1 MSGLIPG
8 ALAAW
13 ILVLGANLCLA
24 QGIDPLLVVRVE
36 LGLALVS
43 AAVLAW
49 ALARRHYAAVA
60 LTAVV
65 AAAMLS
71 SASYAATVTA
81 EPLQTIGARVT
92 IEASVIGDMRMRTS
106 FGEPTLDVR
115 AHAQA
120 LSSAAGTWDLGAPVT
135 IRMSPA
141 NAPPIGARVSVSGSL
156 REGDPLRGIAAVID
170 AERVTVLS
178 PPGPL
183 GSLANTVRGSLRASL
198 DGAPAPA
205 AALVEGLAVGDET
218 AQPPELA
225 EQMRVAGLSHLTAV
239 SGGNTSI
246 VVGAVLL
253 VATLAGLGLIAR
265 IAAAGVALG
274 AFVVIVGPQP
284 SVLRA
289 SVMAIVALLAVI
301 TGTRRAGVHALA
313 FTVVVLVVASP
324 PLASSWGF
332 ALSVAATGGLILLA
346 APIVSRWGQGR
357 PARQVAVAAL
367 ALTIGAQVATL
378 PLIAAF
384 GDGLSLVSLP
394 ANLLA
399 APAVAPVTVLGLLAA
414 VTGTFAPPIAAILA
428 RCAEPFAAWIAWVA
442 QTTSAWPAAT
452 LPWPGGLA
460 GAALAGLVALVL
472 VYTIRRHR
480 GRHERTGRPRTV
492 VFGAVLLAAIA
503 VLALRLPE
511 RAGWPPPDWLALAC
525 DVGQG
530 DALVLRGDSGGS
542 VVVDT
547 GPDPQAIDRCLG
559 DAGVT
564 RVDLLVLTHHHADH
578 VDGVPGVLE
587 DRVVAAAL
595 ISPLREPLEQ
605 ATKVEQWLAGI
616 PVSIA
621 RTGQRLQVDG
631 IALTVLWPQRIIR
644 GPESA
649 PNNASVV
656 LLAEVRGVRL
666 LLLGDVEIAAQVALR
681 TSLAGPGVDIVKIP
695 HHGSRF
701 QDPALASW
709 TAGRVAIVSV
719 GQGNRYGHP
728 APETLRAWEYAG
740 ALVARTDLAGDV
752 AITGPGPG
760 PGPGPGA
767 GSGLGVV
774 TRRTSSG

>member
-1 MSGLIPG
+1 MTGLLPG
-8 ALAAW
+8 AVVAWALTFAGSLLLARG
-13 ILVLGANLCLA
+13 V
-24 QGIDPLLVVRVE
+24 DPTTVIRAE
-36 LGLALVS
+36 LGLALGCCLLVVGALLRRWYAGVAI
-43 AAVLAW
+43 AAIATA
-49 ALARRHYAAVA
+49 AL
-60 LTAVV
+60 
-65 AAAMLS
+65 LS
-71 SASYAATVTA
+71 SASYAATVVS
-81 EPLQTIGARVT
+81 EPLGSVGARVSVEAT
-92 IEASVIGDMRMRTS
+92 IIGDMRLRTGI
-106 FGEPTLDVR
+106 GEPKLDVR
-115 AHAQA
+115 AHAETV
-120 LSSAAGTWDLGAPVT
+120 SSAQGGWELGAPVM
-135 IRMSPA
+135 IRMSPED
-141 NAPPIGARVSVSGSL
+141 APPIGARVSVSGAL

-183 GSLANTVRGSLRASL
+183 GSLANIVRGSLRASL

-253 VATLAGLGLIAR
+253 VATLAGLGLVAR

-289 SVMAIVALLAVI
+289 SVMAVVALLAVI

-313 FTVVVLVVASP
+313 FAVVVLIVASP

-346 APIVSRWGQGR
+346 APIVSRWGRGGR
-357 PARQVAVAAL
+357 VRRAAVAAL

-414 VTGTFAPPIAAILA
+414 ITGTFAPALAVLLA

-442 QTTSAWPAAT
+442 ETTSAWPAAT

-460 GAALAGLVALVL
+460 GAALAGIVALAL
-472 VYTIRRHR
+472 VYAIRRHR

-492 VFGAVLLAAIA
+492 VLGAVLLAAIT

-542 VVVDT
+542 VVVDA
-547 GPDPQAIDRCLG
+547 GPDPEAIDRCLG
-559 DAGVT
+559 DAGIT

-587 DRVVAAAL
+587 DRVVSAAL

-605 ATKVEQWLAGI
+605 AAKVEQWLAGI
-616 PVSIA
+616 PVSVA

-709 TAGRVAIVSV
+709 TAGRVALVSV
-719 GQGNRYGHP
+719 GQDNRYGHP
-728 APETLRAWEYAG
+728 APETLRAWETQG
-740 ALVARTDLAGDV
+740 ALIARTDLAGDV
-752 AITGPGPG
+752 AIV
-760 PGPGPGA
+760 GA
-767 GSGLGVV
+767 PLGVV

>member
-1 MSGLIPG
+1 MTGLLPG
-8 ALAAW
+8 AVVAWALTFAGSLLLARG
-13 ILVLGANLCLA
+13 V
-24 QGIDPLLVVRVE
+24 DPTTVIRAE
-36 LGLALVS
+36 LGLAVGCCLLVVGALVRRWYAGVAI
-43 AAVLAW
+43 AAIATA
-49 ALARRHYAAVA
+49 AL
-60 LTAVV
+60 
-65 AAAMLS
+65 LS
-71 SASYAATVTA
+71 SASYAATVVS
-81 EPLQTIGARVT
+81 EPLDSVGARVSV
-92 IEASVIGDMRMRTS
+92 EATVIGDMRLRTGI
-106 FGEPTLDVR
+106 GEPALDVR
-115 AHAQA
+115 AHAETV
-120 LSSAAGTWDLGAPVT
+120 SSARGDWEFGAPVM
-135 IRMSPA
+135 IRMSPED
-141 NAPPIGARVSVSGSL
+141 APPIGARVGVSGSL

-178 PPGPL
+178 PAGPL
-183 GSLANTVRGSLRASL
+183 GSLANTVRGSLRDSL
-198 DGAPAPA
+198 DGAPGPA

-253 VATLAGLGLIAR
+253 VATLVGLGLVAR

-289 SVMAIVALLAVI
+289 SVMAVVALLAVI
-301 TGTRRAGVHALA
+301 TGSRRAGVHGLA
-313 FTVVVLVVASP
+313 FAVVVLIVASP

-346 APIVSRWGQGR
+346 APIVSRWGNGGR
-357 PARQVAVAAL
+357 VRRAGVAAL

-414 VTGTFAPPIAAILA
+414 ITGTFAPALAVLLA

-472 VYTIRRHR
+472 VYAIRRHR

-492 VFGAVLLAAIA
+492 VLGAVLLAAIA

-559 DAGVT
+559 DAGIT

-587 DRVVAAAL
+587 DRVVSAAL

-605 ATKVEQWLAGI
+605 AAKVEQWLDGI
-616 PVSIA
+616 PVSVA

-719 GQGNRYGHP
+719 GEGNRYGHP
-728 APETLRAWEYAG
+728 APETLRAWETQG

-752 AITGPGPG
+752 AIV
-760 PGPGPGA
+760 GA
-767 GSGLGVV
+767 PLGVV

>member
-13 ILVLGANLCLA
+13 LLALAANLCLA
-24 QGIDPLLVVRVE
+24 QGMDPLLVIRME
-36 LGLALVS
+36 LGFAWAS

-60 LTAVV
+60 LVAVI

-71 SASYAATVTA
+71 SASYAGTVTA
-81 EPLQTIGARVT
+81 EPLQAVGARATV
-92 IEASVIGDMRMRTS
+92 EATVIGDMRMRTS

-115 AHAQA
+115 AHAE
-120 LSSAAGTWDLGAPVT
+120 SVSIAAGTWELGAPVM
-135 IRMSPA
+135 IRMLPA
-141 NAPPIGARVSVSGSL
+141 DAPPIGARVSVTGSL
-156 REGDPLRGIAAVID
+156 REGDPLRGIAALIDADRVSVID
-170 AERVTVLS
+170 S
-178 PPGPL
+178 PGPL
-183 GSLANTVRGSLRASL
+183 GGLAHSVRGALRASL
-198 DGAPAPA
+198 EGAPSDA

-218 AQPPELA
+218 AQPPALA
-225 EQMRVAGLSHLTAV
+225 DQMRVAGLSHLTAV

-246 VVGAVLL
+246 VVGVVLFL
-253 VATLAGLGLIAR
+253 ATLAGLGLIAR
-265 IAAAGVALG
+265 VAAAGAALG

-289 SVMAIVALLAVI
+289 SVMAVVALLAVI

-313 FTVVVLVVASP
+313 FAVVVLVVASP
-324 PLASSWGF
+324 PMASSWGF

-346 APIVSRWGQGR
+346 GPMVSRWGQGGR
-357 PARQVAVAAL
+357 VRTAVVGAL

-384 GDGLSLVSLP
+384 GDGLSLVSVP

-414 VTGTFAPPIAAILA
+414 VIGTFAPPLAVILA

-442 QTTSAWPAAT
+442 QTTASWPAAT
-452 LPWPGGLA
+452 LPWPGGLP
-460 GAALAGLVALVL
+460 GALLAAVVAAVL
-472 VYTIRRHR
+472 VYAIRRQR
-480 GRHERTGRPRTV
+480 GRHERTGRPRTLV
-492 VFGAVLLAAIA
+492 LGAVVLATVA

-530 DALVLRGDSGGS
+530 DALVLRGDTGGT
-542 VVVDT
+542 VVIDA
-547 GPDPQAIDRCLG
+547 GPDPLAIDRCLA
-559 DAGVT
+559 DAGID

-587 DRVVAAAL
+587 GRGVSAAL
-595 ISPLREPLEQ
+595 VSPLREPMEQ
-605 ATKVEQWLAGI
+605 ADKVEGWLEGI
-616 PVSIA
+616 PITAA
-621 RTGQRLQVDG
+621 RTGQALQVDG

-656 LLAEVRGVRL
+656 VLAEVRGVRM
-666 LLLGDVEIAAQVALR
+666 LLLGDVEVAAQVALR
-681 TSLAGPGVDIVKIP
+681 TSLAGPGVDVVKVP

-701 QDPALASW
+701 QDPALAAW
-709 TAGRVAIVSV
+709 TAGRIAVISV
-719 GQGNRYGHP
+719 GEGNRYGHP

-752 AITGPGPG
+752 AITGSATGL
-760 PGPGPGA
+760 
-767 GSGLGVV
+767 GSGDEFAPSLGVV
-774 TRRTSSG
+774 TRRTTAG

>member
-1 MSGLIPG
+1 MTGLLPG
-8 ALAAW
+8 AAVAWALTFAGSLLLARG
-13 ILVLGANLCLA
+13 V
-24 QGIDPLLVVRVE
+24 DPTTVIRAE
-36 LGLALVS
+36 LGLALGCGLFV
-43 AAVLAW
+43 VG
-49 ALARRHYAAVA
+49 ALVRRWYAGVAVA
-60 LTAVV
+60 GIATA
-65 AAAMLS
+65 ALLS
-71 SASYAATVTA
+71 SASYAATVIS
-81 EPLQTIGARVT
+81 EPLDSVGARVSV
-92 IEASVIGDMRMRTS
+92 EATVIGDMRLRTGI
-106 FGEPTLDVR
+106 GEPALDVR
-115 AHAQA
+115 AHAETV
-120 LSSAAGTWDLGAPVT
+120 SSTRGDWQLGAPVM
-135 IRMSPA
+135 IRMSPED
-141 NAPPIGARVSVSGSL
+141 APPIGARVSVSGSL

-178 PPGPL
+178 PPGLL
-183 GSLANTVRGSLRASL
+183 GSLANTVRGSLRTSL

-289 SVMAIVALLAVI
+289 SVMAVVALLAVI

-313 FTVVVLVVASP
+313 FAVVVLIVASP

-346 APIVSRWGQGR
+346 APIVSRWGSGGR
-357 PARQVAVAAL
+357 ARRAAVAAL

-414 VTGTFAPPIAAILA
+414 ITGTFAPPLAVLLA

-460 GAALAGLVALVL
+460 GAALAGIVALAL
-472 VYTIRRHR
+472 VHAIRRHR

-492 VFGAVLLAAIA
+492 VLGAVLLAAIA
-503 VLALRLPE
+503 VLALRLPD

-530 DALVLRGDSGGS
+530 DALVLRGETGGA
-542 VVVDT
+542 VVIDA
-547 GPDPQAIDRCLG
+547 GPDPVAIDRCLG

-587 DRVVAAAL
+587 DRVVAGAL

-605 ATKVEQWLAGI
+605 AAKVEQWLAGM
-616 PVSIA
+616 PVSVA

-656 LLAEVRGVRL
+656 LLAEVRGIRL

-719 GQGNRYGHP
+719 GEGNRYGHP
-728 APETLRAWEYAG
+728 APETLRAWETQG
-740 ALVARTDLAGDV
+740 ALVARTDQAGDV
-752 AITGPGPG
+752 AIV
-760 PGPGPGA
+760 GA
-767 GSGLGVV
+767 PLGVV

>member
-1 MSGLIPG
+1 M
-8 ALAAW
+8 
-13 ILVLGANLCLA
+13 
-24 QGIDPLLVVRVE
+24 
-36 LGLALVS
+36 
-43 AAVLAW
+43 AV
-49 ALARRHYAAVA
+49 
-60 LTAVV
+60 
-65 AAAMLS
+65 
-71 SASYAATVTA
+71 
-81 EPLQTIGARVT
+81 
-92 IEASVIGDMRMRTS
+92 
-106 FGEPTLDVR
+106 
-115 AHAQA
+115 
-120 LSSAAGTWDLGAPVT
+120 
-135 IRMSPA
+135 
-141 NAPPIGARVSVSGSL
+141 
-156 REGDPLRGIAAVID
+156 
-170 AERVTVLS
+170 
-178 PPGPL
+178 
-183 GSLANTVRGSLRASL
+183 
-198 DGAPAPA
+198 
-205 AALVEGLAVGDET
+205 
-218 AQPPELA
+218 
-225 EQMRVAGLSHLTAV
+225 
-239 SGGNTSI
+239 
-246 VVGAVLL
+246 
-253 VATLAGLGLIAR
+253 
-265 IAAAGVALG
+265 
-274 AFVVIVGPQP
+274 
-284 SVLRA
+284 
-289 SVMAIVALLAVI
+289 VALLAVI
-301 TGTRRAGVHALA
+301 TGSRRAGVHALA
-313 FTVVVLVVASP
+313 FAVVVLIVASP

-346 APIVSRWGQGR
+346 APIVSRWGNGGR
-357 PARQVAVAAL
+357 VRRAAVAAL

-414 VTGTFAPPIAAILA
+414 ITGTFAPALAVLFA
-428 RCAEPFAAWIAWVA
+428 RCAEPFAAWIAWIA
-442 QTTSAWPAAT
+442 ETTSAWPAAT

-472 VYTIRRHR
+472 VYAIRRHR

-492 VFGAVLLAAIA
+492 VLGAVLLAAIS

-559 DAGVT
+559 DAGIT

-578 VDGVPGVLE
+578 VDGVLGVLE
-587 DRVVAAAL
+587 DRAVSAAL

-605 ATKVEQWLAGI
+605 AAKVEQWLDGI

-719 GQGNRYGHP
+719 GEGNRYGHP
-728 APETLRAWEYAG
+728 APETLRAWETQG
-740 ALVARTDLAGDV
+740 ALIARTDLAGDV
-752 AITGPGPG
+752 AIV
-760 PGPGPGA
+760 GA
-767 GSGLGVV
+767 PLGVV